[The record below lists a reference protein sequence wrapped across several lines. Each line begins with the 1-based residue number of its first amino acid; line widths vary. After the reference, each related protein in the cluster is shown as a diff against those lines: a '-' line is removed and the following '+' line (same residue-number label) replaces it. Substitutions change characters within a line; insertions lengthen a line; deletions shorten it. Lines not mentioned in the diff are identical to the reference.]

1 MQVVLT
7 IKENSMFTLS
17 YKEFV
22 DRTDLSNYTVTFM
35 PGLKAMNVETAKVIL
50 NTGTHIAYVYTD

>member
-1 MQVVLT
+1 
-7 IKENSMFTLS
+7 MFTLS

-50 NTGTHIAYVYTD
+50 NTDTHIAYVYTD